1 METTRARVRTIRRW
15 ALNSDDFFHL
25 PSHDFWRDAACRHVE
40 FLLLGLLF
48 VAENMSN
55 VLESSDEFG
64 SQVLHL
70 AGHIRISYFIHDL
83 NRRHIFNTKDKLT

>member
-1 METTRARVRTIRRW
+1 MTSFIY
-15 ALNSDDFFHL
+15 
-25 PSHDFWRDAACRHVE
+25 
-40 FLLLGLLF
+40 LLMISGEMQLADMSNFSFLGLLF

>member
-1 METTRARVRTIRRW
+1 MFVLSGAGPLIAMTPFVY
-15 ALNSDDFFHL
+15 
-25 PSHDFWRDAACRHVE
+25 
-40 FLLLGLLF
+40 LLMISGEMQLADLTNFSFLGLLF
-48 VAENMSN
+48 VAENMIN

-70 AGHIRISYFIHDL
+70 AGHIGISYFIHDL